1 MLQKKNYAKYSKLT
15 VCFYGLADKKV
26 CRLCGSALKL
36 YAIALQMFLRGLI
49 KIVKKEGDLM
59 LYSVNDSKFIGYCDF
74 DYRCC
79 FEFFV
84 MLRDHFSCLSE
95 DEEIRNAY
103 ECFVDLLYKRIDY
116 PKCSFYADE
125 KVAVFGTL

>member
-1 MLQKKNYAKYSKLT
+1 ML
-15 VCFYGLADKKV
+15 D
-26 CRLCGSALKL
+26 
-36 YAIALQMFLRGLI
+36 
-49 KIVKKEGDLM
+49 
-59 LYSVNDSKFIGYCDF
+59 SVNDSNFIGYCDF

-79 FEFFV
+79 FEFLV

-103 ECFVDLLYKRIDY
+103 ECLADMLYKRIDY

-125 KVAVFGTL
+125 KVAVFGTLWCCYLRYRFGGGLTAPSGSVSSILLSAVGILYIFIFILITWLSNTLREILFLF